1 MILTIPILPS
11 ERSMMPLPK
20 YNNILCIR
28 PDNLGDL
35 LMSSPAIRALKET
48 FQAKITVLTSSMA
61 AGAAHLIPE
70 IDEVMVCDFP
80 WVKTSTPVDFPFLNL
95 LPLLRERNFD
105 LAVVFTVYSQNPL
118 PAVMLAYLSGIPSRL
133 AYCRENPYELLTHW
147 VPDKEPYTCV
157 KHQVRRDLDLV
168 AQLGASPENELLSI
182 REDRYAQNEAL
193 KKLHQAGVDTQ
204 RPWLI
209 LHAGVSEQKRAYPND
224 LWIETAKTVINKLNY
239 QVLFTGSVGEK
250 ALTEQLATET
260 GKNSFSL
267 GGWFALNEFAELIRK
282 SPLVISVNTGTVHL
296 AAATNT
302 PVVVL
307 YALTNPQHA
316 PWKAMGQVL
325 PFSPPAQLES
335 KNEVVRYVCSEL
347 LPRNKSVS
355 PAEIIK
361 VIALILNGGAQT
373 IKEIPDQLIL

>member
-1 MILTIPILPS
+1 MTLTIPILPS
-11 ERSMMPLPK
+11 ERSMMPQLK

-70 IDEVMVCDFP
+70 IDDVMVCDFP
-80 WVKTSTPVDFPFLNL
+80 WVKTSTPDESGFLNL
-95 LPLLRERNFD
+95 IPLLRERNFD

-118 PAVMLAYLSGIPSRL
+118 PAVMLAYLSGIPARL

-147 VPDKEPYTCV
+147 VPDEEPYTRI

-168 AQLGASPENELLSI
+168 AELGASSEDELLTI
-182 REDRYAQNEAL
+182 REDQYAQKEAL
-193 KKLHQAGVDTQ
+193 KKTHQAGVDTK

-209 LHAGVSEQKRAYPND
+209 LHAGVSEQKRAYPYN
-224 LWIETAKTVINKLNY
+224 LWIETAKSLINKLNY
-239 QVLFTGSVGEK
+239 QVLFTGSAGEK
-250 ALTEQLATET
+250 ALTDQLAAET
-260 GKNSFSL
+260 GKSSFSL
-267 GGWFALNEFAELIRK
+267 GGCFTLNEFAELIRK
-282 SPLVISVNTGTVHL
+282 SRLVISVNTGTVHL
-296 AAATNT
+296 AAAANT
-302 PVVVL
+302 PVIVL

-316 PWKAMGQVL
+316 PWKALGQIL
-325 PFSPPAQLES
+325 PFSPPANLES
-335 KNEVVRYVCSEL
+335 KNEIVKYVCSEL
-347 LPRNKSVS
+347 LPRNKIVS
-355 PAEIIK
+355 PADIIE
-361 VIALILNGGAQT
+361 VTELILNGGAQI

>member
-1 MILTIPILPS
+1 
-11 ERSMMPLPK
+11 MMPLLK

-61 AGAAHLIPE
+61 AGAAPLIAE

-80 WVKTSTPVDFPFLNL
+80 WVKTSTPDDQGFLNL
-95 LPLLRERNFD
+95 IPLVRERNFD

-147 VPDKEPYTCV
+147 VPDREPYTYI

-168 AQLGASPENELLSI
+168 AKLGASSCNEALRI
-182 REDRYAQNEAL
+182 REDQSAQEQAL
-193 KKLHQAGVDTQ
+193 SKLLQAGVNIQ
-204 RPWLI
+204 QPWLI
-209 LHAGVSEQKRAYPND
+209 FHAGVSEQKRAYPNH
-224 LWIETAKTVINKLNY
+224 LWIETAKTVINSMNY
-239 QVLFTGSVGEK
+239 QILYTGSAKEK
-250 ALTEQLATET
+250 PLTDQLATET

-267 GGWFALNEFAELIRK
+267 GGWFVLNEFAELIRK

-316 PWKAMGQVL
+316 PWKALGQIL
-325 PFSPPAQLES
+325 PFSPP
-335 KNEVVRYVCSEL
+335 
-347 LPRNKSVS
+347 
-355 PAEIIK
+355 
-361 VIALILNGGAQT
+361 
-373 IKEIPDQLIL
+373 